1 MKTYLVC
8 KYFHPHRSLLE
19 LSSTNL
25 SIFENKRLIDF
36 VRKSPQASF
45 TCYSP
50 TYLGPRYPGGLYGA
64 VDSGEETAVRFFTEW
79 QQQVKAD
86 IPADRL
92 LVFEVKDGW
101 EPLCQF
107 LGLPVPQEPFP
118 NVNDTAEV
126 QQTIRRMKR
135 ACYLFWGIGIAA
147 AGVAGYYLDLMD
159 HIDIKKLLS

>member
-1 MKTYLVC
+1 M
-8 KYFHPHRSLLE
+8 
-19 LSSTNL
+19 
-25 SIFENKRLIDF
+25 

-79 QQQVKAD
+79 QEQVKRE

-118 NVNDTAEV
+118 NVNDTAEM
-126 QQTIRRMKR
+126 QENIRRMKR
-135 ACYLFWGIGIAA
+135 ACYLSWAIGIAA
-147 AGVAGYYLDLMD
+147 AGVAGYYLNIMD
-159 HIDIKKLLS
+159 HIDIKKLIP

>member
-1 MKTYLVC
+1 M
-8 KYFHPHRSLLE
+8 
-19 LSSTNL
+19 
-25 SIFENKRLIDF
+25 
-36 VRKSPQASF
+36 
-45 TCYSP
+45 
-50 TYLGPRYPGGLYGA
+50 
-64 VDSGEETAVRFFTEW
+64 DSGEETAVRFFTEW

-147 AGVAGYYLDLMD
+147 AGVAGYYLNIMD
-159 HIDIKKLLS
+159 HINIKKLVS